1 MKRRGEEIKQL
12 QRTLRDLVALS
23 TIPVTWINHDP
34 RHLAEG
40 AVDLL
45 MSVLRPSLAYV
56 HLQTAGTDSALEAWR
71 GVHAPEFLQPLQGC
85 QPASDSLNITD
96 SVTNT
101 SLHVVVFPLGLEA
114 ACGKLAVGS
123 SCVDFPT
130 QLESLLLSVVA
141 NQVFVIFQLLDAKT
155 SLANAHTELRI
166 SQEKELKAAAHIQQG
181 LMAGA
186 APQLPFA
193 SVKARNLPCKEIG
206 GDFFITAAT
215 EGTLIVAIADI
226 SGKGASAAV
235 MASLLQGIIQ
245 ADLYAGLALTEIAR
259 GANSFLCSR
268 HLEEMYAT
276 MVIACISPN
285 GNMEYVNCGHVP
297 PMISDFA
304 GGIVRLT
311 DHNVPVGLLPDAE
324 FTDAGFCLKP
334 GDRLILVTDGV
345 TEAESPAGEL
355 FGDQRLV
362 ESSKGK
368 WPLED
373 ILTSIQSF
381 CAGRPTSDDCTIV
394 EVTYT
399 GGNDFM
405 PPLSPTGHS
414 ISITD
419 DNSGS
424 LQSH

>member
-1 MKRRGEEIKQL
+1 MKRRGEEIKEL
-12 QRTLRDLVALS
+12 RRTLRDLVALS
-23 TIPVTWINHDP
+23 TIPVTWMNHDP

-56 HLQTAGTDSALEAWR
+56 RLQAAGTDSAVEAWR
-71 GVHAPEFLQPLQGC
+71 GANAPQSLQPLHGC
-85 QPASDSLNITD
+85 EPTAD
-96 SVTNT
+96 SVTLTDSATNG
-101 SLHVVVFPLGLEA
+101 SLHVFPLGLEA

-123 SCVDFPT
+123 SRVDFPT
-130 QLESLLLSVVA
+130 QLENLLLSVVA
-141 NQVFVIFQLLDAKT
+141 NQVFVLFQLLGAKAR
-155 SLANAHTELRI
+155 LAEAYTDLRI
-166 SQEKELKAAAHIQQG
+166 SQERELKAAAHIQQG

-186 APQLPFA
+186 IPQLPFA
-193 SVKARNLPCKEIG
+193 TVAARNLPCKEIG
-206 GDFFITAAT
+206 GDFFIATAVR
-215 EGTLIVAIADI
+215 GTLIVAIADI

-235 MASLLQGIIQ
+235 MASLLQGMIQ
-245 ADLYAGLALTEIAR
+245 ADLYAGVTLTEIVR

-268 HLEEMYAT
+268 KLEEM
-276 MVIACISPN
+276 CLLL
-285 GNMEYVNCGHVP
+285 
-297 PMISDFA
+297 SDCT

-311 DHNVPVGLLPDAE
+311 EHNVPVGLLPDAA
-324 FTDAGFCLKP
+324 FTDAGCCLRP

-424 LQSH
+424 LQRH

>member
-1 MKRRGEEIKQL
+1 MKRQVEEIKQL
-12 QRTLRDLVALS
+12 QRALRDLVALS
-23 TIPVTWINHDP
+23 TVPATWINHDP
-34 RHLAEG
+34 RHLADG
-40 AVDLL
+40 TVDLL
-45 MSVLRPSLAYV
+45 MSVLRPNLAYV
-56 HLQTAGTDSALEAWR
+56 HLQTTRTDSAVEAWR
-71 GVHAPEFLQPLQGC
+71 GVHAPEFLHGC
-85 QPASDSLNITD
+85 QPAPDSLNITD
-96 SVTNT
+96 SVNNT

-123 SCVDFPT
+123 SRVDFPT

-141 NQVFVIFQLLDAKT
+141 NQVFVMFQLLDAKT
-155 SLANAHTELRI
+155 SLANAYTELRI

-206 GDFFITAAT
+206 GDFFITAAM
-215 EGTLIVAIADI
+215 GKTLIVAIADI

-245 ADLYAGLALTEIAR
+245 ADLYANLALTEIAR

-399 GGNDFM
+399 GGNDFNAAAF
-405 PPLSPTGHS
+405 PDRSFDLH
-414 ISITD
+414 
-419 DNSGS
+419 
-424 LQSH
+424 H

>member
-1 MKRRGEEIKQL
+1 MKRRGEEIKEL
-12 QRTLRDLVALS
+12 RRTLRDLVALS
-23 TIPVTWINHDP
+23 TIPVTWMNHDP

-56 HLQTAGTDSALEAWR
+56 RLQAAGTDSAVEAWR
-71 GVHAPEFLQPLQGC
+71 GANAHQSLQPLQEC
-85 QPASDSLNITD
+85 EPTAD
-96 SVTNT
+96 SVTLTDSATNG

-123 SCVDFPT
+123 SRVDFPT
-130 QLESLLLSVVA
+130 QLENLLLSVVA
-141 NQVFVIFQLLDAKT
+141 NQVFVLFQLLGAKAR
-155 SLANAHTELRI
+155 LAEAYTDLRI
-166 SQEKELKAAAHIQQG
+166 SQERELKAAAHIQQG

-186 APQLPFA
+186 IPQLPFA
-193 SVKARNLPCKEIG
+193 TVAARNLPCKEIG
-206 GDFFITAAT
+206 GDFFIATAVR
-215 EGTLIVAIADI
+215 GTLIVAIADI

-235 MASLLQGIIQ
+235 MASLLQGMIQ
-245 ADLYAGLALTEIAR
+245 ADLYAGVTLTEIVR

-268 HLEEMYAT
+268 KLEEMYAT
-276 MVIACISPN
+276 MVIAFISPN

-297 PMISDFA
+297 PVLSDCT

-311 DHNVPVGLLPDAE
+311 EHNVPVGLLPDAA
-324 FTDAGFCLKP
+324 FTDAGCCLRP